1 MFAESLK
8 LAPTLHLP
16 PEKWLSDMDS
26 NHDKGL
32 QRALCYRYT
41 IGQLVDLQRVTEF
54 MLAIASENVSRTDKK
69 LYSRSSPLASLFLSL
84 TAGRV
89 LHKRK
94 HDMKQTIA
102 S

>member
-1 MFAESLK
+1 
-8 LAPTLHLP
+8 
-16 PEKWLSDMDS
+16 
-26 NHDKGL
+26 
-32 QRALCYRYT
+32 
-41 IGQLVDLQRVTEF
+41 LQRVTEF